1 MSLYKEISLPSG
13 KTYTQPI
20 TSFINNEYVASS
32 LSTQELTSENSIPVY
47 NPATGEKIVD
57 LYEACSEKDVNVTI
71 QNAKKAY
78 KSWKKVSQAEKRDC
92 FLKLATLV
100 EENKQILMEV
110 ESFNSGKPV
119 LNNSKYDLEE
129 VIEVLKYF
137 AGWIDKLQG
146 STHISDDDNM
156 KLTYHQPLGI
166 VGCIIPFNYPLTMMI
181 NKFASIA
188 VGNCAIFKPA
198 DQTPLSLL
206 FFSKFVKEAG
216 FPPGVFQVLIGKG
229 STVGDKLVTSTDI
242 AKIAFT
248 GSTAV
253 GKMIQARSAI
263 NMKALSL
270 ECGGKSP
277 MVIFDDCNLEKAIE
291 WSCIGLFS
299 NSGQICSG
307 TSKVYVQKGIYK
319 KFLEGLLVHLKE
331 NYPVGDPFDENV
343 VVGPVISAK
352 QYEKIIGYI
361 ETSIKEGLTLVA
373 GGVEKPSHILSDDK
387 LKNGF
392 YVQPTI
398 FTGLTEKHTI
408 NKEEIFG
415 PVMALAEFETY
426 DEVIEKCNDN
436 DYGLGSACF
445 TNNLQKAIKF
455 SKDIEAGIVW
465 INSSN
470 DTNSHTP
477 FGGIKQSGNGSR
489 DNGYYTL
496 LNYTNVKGVHIN
508 LEE

>member
-1 MSLYKEISLPSG
+1 MSLFKEITLPSG
-13 KTYTQPI
+13 NTYKQPLV
-20 TSFINNEYVASS
+20 SFINNEYTPSS
-32 LSTQELTSENSIPVY
+32 LSNQEMTPDNSIPVY

-57 LYEACSEKDVNVTI
+57 LYEACPKKDVATAI
-71 QNAKKAY
+71 SYAKKSF
-78 KSWKKVSQAEKRDC
+78 KTWQKVSQSEKRDC
-92 FLKLATLV
+92 FLKLASLV

-119 LNNSKYDLEE
+119 ENNSKYDLEE
-129 VIEVLKYF
+129 LIDVLRYF

-146 STHISDDDNM
+146 STYLPDDDNM

-181 NKFASIA
+181 NKFASVA

-206 FFSKFVKEAG
+206 FFSQFVKEAG

-229 STVGDKLVTSTDI
+229 STVGNELVISEDI

-253 GKMIQARSAI
+253 GKMIQAKSSV
-263 NMKALSL
+263 NLKALSL

-277 MVIFDDCNLEKAIE
+277 MVVFDDCNLEKAIE
-291 WSCIGLFS
+291 WACIGLFS

-307 TSKVYVQKGIYK
+307 TSKIYLQKNIYK
-319 KFLEGLLVHLKE
+319 KFLDGILVHLKE
-331 NYPVGDPFDENV
+331 NYPVGDPFDEKV
-343 VVGPVISAK
+343 VIGPVISK
-352 QYEKIIGYI
+352 QQYDKIIGYI
-361 ETSIKEGLTLVA
+361 ETSIKEGLTLLT
-373 GGVEKPSHILSDDK
+373 GGVEKPKHLANDEK
-387 LKNGF
+387 LKNG
-392 YVQPTI
+392 YYIQPTI
-398 FTGLTEKHTI
+398 FTGLTDKHTI

-415 PVMALAEFETY
+415 PVLAIAEFETY

-445 TNNLQKAIKF
+445 TSNLKNAIKF

-470 DTNSHTP
+470 DTNTHTP
-477 FGGIKQSGNGSR
+477 FGGVKQSGNGSR

-496 LNYTNVKGVHIN
+496 LDYTNVKAVHIN
-508 LEE
+508 LE